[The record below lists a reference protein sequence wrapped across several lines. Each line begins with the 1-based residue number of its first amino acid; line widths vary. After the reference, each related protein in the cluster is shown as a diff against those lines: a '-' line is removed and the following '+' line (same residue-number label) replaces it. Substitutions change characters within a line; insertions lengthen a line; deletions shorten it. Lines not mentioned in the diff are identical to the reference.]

1 MTPKEGTAVA
11 VGGLLVA
18 AIVGAFLLGRNPFA
32 AGGDH
37 RLDAADDGTVVEVV
51 VGEQILLR
59 LEGNPTTGYEWQ
71 VDAGD
76 PAVLAL
82 AGEPDYE
89 SSSDDDGSGGTYT
102 FRFEAVGRGSAE
114 VVLQYYR
121 PWLAPAEVPV
131 TFTFTAVVA
140 EPG

>member
-18 AIVGAFLLGRNPFA
+18 AIVGAFLLGWNPFA
-32 AGGDH
+32 ADGDH
-37 RLDAADDGTVVEVV
+37 RLDAADDGTVVEAV

-89 SSSDDDGSGGTYT
+89 SSSDADGAGGTYT
-102 FRFEAVGRGSAE
+102 FRFDAVATGETQLELEYAPTWGAPEAAPQVFSVTVAVG
-114 VVLQYYR
+114 
-121 PWLAPAEVPV
+121 
-131 TFTFTAVVA
+131 
-140 EPG
+140 